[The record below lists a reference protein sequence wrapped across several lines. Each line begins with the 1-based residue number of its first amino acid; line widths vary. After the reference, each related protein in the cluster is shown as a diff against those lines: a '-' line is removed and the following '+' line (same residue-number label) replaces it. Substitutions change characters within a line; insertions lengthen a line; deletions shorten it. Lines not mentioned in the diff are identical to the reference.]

1 MHLTEIYDQYY
12 QRVRKFILHTVR
24 NDWVADDLVQE
35 TFIKVNN
42 NLENLKDAAKLQA
55 WIFRIAHNICQDY
68 FRQQGKTANLGLEE
82 ISEETVPSK
91 PPTTQKE
98 LEQGQM
104 RQMCLRPGQPSA
116 RIAPQR
122 HHPVGHQ
129 RVQPAG
135 DRRDSGNH
143 RGKRQ
148 DQAHRARKKLKALLE
163 EHCVFEVDERNVL
176 TCQPET
182 PSGYNLF
189 LKPSALKALNSQPSA
204 CLARHPDSISCIL

>member
-24 NDWVADDLVQE
+24 NEWVADDLVQE
-35 TFIKVNN
+35 TFIRISN
-42 NLENLKDAAKLQA
+42 NLGSVRDAARLQA

-68 FRQQGKTANLGLEE
+68 FRGQGKTANLSVEE
-82 ISEETVPSK
+82 IRAETAPAK
-91 PPTTQKE
+91 APTPQKE

-104 RQMCLRPGQPSA
+104 RKCVFGLVNFLPESLRSVIILSDISEFSQ
-116 RIAPQR
+116 REIAEILGITVENVKIR
-122 HHPVGHQ
+122 L
-129 RVQPAG
+129 
-135 DRRDSGNH
+135 H
-143 RGKRQ
+143 RG
-148 DQAHRARKKLKALLE
+148 RKKLKALLE

-189 LKPSALKALNSQPSA
+189 LKPSGS
-204 CLARHPDSISCIL
+204 

>member
-35 TFIKVNN
+35 TFIRVNN
-42 NLENLKDAAKLQA
+42 NLENVRDPSKLQA
-55 WIFRIAHNICQDY
+55 WIFRIAYNLCQDY
-68 FRQQGKTANLGLEE
+68 FRNQGKAANSGSEE
-82 ISEETVPSK
+82 ISEETAPAK
-91 PPTTQKE
+91 IPTIQKE

-104 RQMCLRPGQPSA
+104 RKCVFGLVNRLPESLRSVIILSDVSEFSQ
-116 RIAPQR
+116 REIAEILGITVENMKIR
-122 HHPVGHQ
+122 L
-129 RVQPAG
+129 
-135 DRRDSGNH
+135 
-143 RGKRQ
+143 
-148 DQAHRARKKLKALLE
+148 HRARKKLKNLLE

-189 LKPSALKALNSQPSA
+189 IKESKA
-204 CLARHPDSISCIL
+204 

>member
-1 MHLTEIYDQYY
+1 MHLTEIYDEYY

-35 TFIKVNN
+35 TFIRINN
-42 NLENLKDAAKLQA
+42 NLGNVRDAAKLKA
-55 WIFRIAHNICQDY
+55 WIFRIAYNICQDY

-82 ISEETVPSK
+82 ISVEPAATK
-91 PPTTQKE
+91 TPTTQKE

-104 RQMCLRPGQPSA
+104 RQCVFGLVKHLPESLRSVIILSDISEFSQ
-116 RIAPQR
+116 REIAEILGITVENVKIR
-122 HHPVGHQ
+122 L
-129 RVQPAG
+129 
-135 DRRDSGNH
+135 
-143 RGKRQ
+143 
-148 DQAHRARKKLKALLE
+148 HRARKKLKALLE

-189 LKPSALKALNSQPSA
+189 LKPPNS
-204 CLARHPDSISCIL
+204 

>member
-24 NDWVADDLVQE
+24 NDWLADDLVQE

-42 NLENLKDAAKLQA
+42 NLGNLQDTAKLQA
-55 WIFRIAHNICQDY
+55 WIFRIAHNVCQDY
-68 FRQQGKTANLGLEE
+68 FRHQGKTPSLSLDE
-82 ISEETVPSK
+82 ISEATVPAK
-91 PPTTQKE
+91 PSTTQKE

-104 RQMCLRPGQPSA
+104 RQCVFGLVNRLPEPLRSVIILSDISEFNQ
-116 RIAPQR
+116 REIAEILGITVENVKIR
-122 HHPVGHQ
+122 L
-129 RVQPAG
+129 
-135 DRRDSGNH
+135 
-143 RGKRQ
+143 
-148 DQAHRARKKLKALLE
+148 HRARKRLKALLE

-189 LKPSALKALNSQPSA
+189 LKPSGS
-204 CLARHPDSISCIL
+204 

>member
-35 TFIKVNN
+35 TFIRINQ
-42 NLENLKDAAKLQA
+42 NLDNVRDAARLQA
-55 WIFRIAHNICQDY
+55 WIFRIAHNICRDY
-68 FRQQGKTANLGLEE
+68 FRRQGKTANLGLEE
-82 ISEETVPSK
+82 ISGEQAAAK
-91 PPTTQKE
+91 APTSQKE

-104 RQMCLRPGQPSA
+104 RKCVFGLVNHLPESLRSVIILSDISEFSQ
-116 RIAPQR
+116 REIAEILGITVENVKIR
-122 HHPVGHQ
+122 LY
-129 RVQPAG
+129 
-135 DRRDSGNH
+135 
-143 RGKRQ
+143 
-148 DQAHRARKKLKALLE
+148 RARKKLKALLE

-189 LKPSALKALNSQPSA
+189 VKPSGS
-204 CLARHPDSISCIL
+204 